1 MNVGVTLASK
11 FSSDTTKINPPV
23 SDNLFKFSVIET
35 KCVEDHIKN
44 LKNGKATGLDG
55 IGTRILKAGSPVL
68 SIYLA
73 QIFNQSLNIGYVPKC
88 WKIKRVSPIHKGD
101 KKTDKKTDPNNFRPI
116 SILAIP
122 MKFFEKIVHDQVSV
136 FVKTH
141 I

>member
-88 WKIKRVSPIHKGD
+88 WE
-101 KKTDKKTDPNNFRPI
+101 N
-116 SILAIP
+116 
-122 MKFFEKIVHDQVSV
+122 
-136 FVKTH
+136 
-141 I
+141 

>member
-1 MNVGVTLASK
+1 M
-11 FSSDTTKINPPV
+11 
-23 SDNLFKFSVIET
+23 
-35 KCVEDHIKN
+35 EDHIKN

-101 KKTDKKTDPNNFRPI
+101 KKTDPNNFRRIKNRTLTSPRSHFARI
-116 SILAIP
+116 NKRQSSQTFLQVVSNYS
-122 MKFFEKIVHDQVSV
+122 FEYLSSGYIKL
-136 FVKTH
+136 
-141 I
+141 